1 MKGFLDPQ
9 LAIFLF
15 LALFV
20 ISRVIAHR
28 AVAQL
33 DAEQKVRVVDSM
45 GVQRIV
51 APLLILVLVGA
62 FFLAAKLWPERA
74 HELKLV
80 FFGSALVLIA
90 VALVMTQRRIRAL
103 ALPDGYIRLITV
115 SQSIQLLAAVVVLG
129 SLAVRSR

>member
-1 MKGFLDPQ
+1 MWPIDPQ
-9 LAIFLF
+9 LAIVLF

-33 DAEQKVRVVDSM
+33 NAEQKVRVVDSM

-51 APLLILVLVGA
+51 APVLILVLVGA
-62 FFLAAKLWPERA
+62 FLLAAKLWPDRA
-74 HELKLV
+74 HELKPA

-90 VALVMTQRRIRAL
+90 VALVITQRRVRAL
-103 ALPDGYIRLITV
+103 SLPEGYVRLITLA
-115 SQSIQLLAAVVVLG
+115 QSLQLLAAVVLLG
-129 SLAVRSR
+129 SLAVRGL